1 MTAAADPV
9 QLPIRGMT
17 CAACAARI
25 EKVLNRLPGVQA
37 QVNFATETASLTFN
51 NDASSV
57 LDGINAIRNAGFEVP
72 PQTLQLA
79 IEGMTCAA
87 CASRIE
93 KVLNRLPQVSANVN
107 FASETVSITYLPG
120 LITPEQLIS
129 AIDQA
134 GYGATP
140 MLDDDT
146 APVAS
151 DSREWWLLA
160 ASGLL
165 TLPLLLQMVG
175 MFANDHRWMIAPL
188 WQLLLATPVQFVAGW
203 RFYRG
208 AYKALRGGGANM
220 DVLVALGTTVAY
232 VYSAVVGF
240 SGGGHVYFE
249 ASATVITLVL
259 LGKMLE
265 QRAKRKTLEALEALA
280 KLQPK
285 TALVERNGALQEVPS
300 ASIRIGDVF
309 VVKPGEAF
317 ATDGEVLE
325 GSSSANEAALTG
337 ESLPQSKQPGDK
349 VFAATINNERL
360 LRCRATQPAAAT
372 QFAAIIRLTREAQGS
387 KAPVQQL
394 ADQISAVFV
403 PVVLV
408 IALLTLLVWWL
419 ALGQFEAG
427 LVNAVA
433 VLVIA
438 CPCALGLATPTAVI
452 VGSGLAAKNGI
463 LIRNATALEQ
473 AGKLQ
478 LLVFDKTGT
487 LTVGEPQLIES
498 QALAEAGQCHPLAL
512 TLAAASSHPLA
523 AAIAAA
529 LTQQGSST
537 AALQQIENVPGKGM
551 LGHGPQGEVRL
562 GSPDWL
568 AESGVAF
575 DASQLQRWYQSGYSV
590 SGLAVGQQ
598 LLGWYVLSDTL
609 RDDAQAAL
617 AALRKQGIQPMMLTG
632 DHPQAAQAIA
642 GQLGLSDWQAQQRPQ
657 DKANWVAAQ
666 RAAGKLVGM
675 VGDGVNDAP
684 ALAGAD
690 VSFAIGGGSDAA
702 MATADITIK
711 QAHLLALLNVI
722 ALSRATLG
730 KIRQNLFFAF
740 IYNLLGIPL
749 AALGL
754 LNPVLAGAAMALS
767 SVSVVSNSLLLRNWK
782 APFGAQR

>member
-1 MTAAADPV
+1 MTVPADPV
-9 QLPIRGMT
+9 QLPIHGMT

-37 QVNFATETASLTFN
+37 QVNFATETAALTFSN
-51 NDASSV
+51 NASSV
-57 LDGINAIRNAGFEVP
+57 LDGIAAIRNAGLEVP
-72 PQTLQLA
+72 RQTLQLA

-120 LITPEQLIS
+120 LVTPEQLIS

-134 GYGATP
+134 GYGAAP
-140 MLDDDT
+140 MLDDDP
-146 APVAS
+146 APESS

-160 ASGLL
+160 GSAVL
-165 TLPLLLQMVG
+165 TLPLVLQMIG
-175 MFANDHRWMIAPL
+175 MFANDHRWMMAPL

-232 VYSAVVGF
+232 AYSAVVGF

-280 KLQPK
+280 RLQPK
-285 TALVERNGALQEVPS
+285 TAQVERNGVLQEVAS
-300 ASIRIGDVF
+300 ASIRIGEVF

-317 ATDGEVLE
+317 ATDGEVIE

-349 VFAATINNERL
+349 VFAATLNNERL

-372 QFAAIIRLTREAQGS
+372 QFAAIMRLTREAQGS

-408 IALLTLLVWWL
+408 IALLTLLLWWL

-478 LLVFDKTGT
+478 LLAFDKTGT
-487 LTVGEPQLIES
+487 LTVGEPQLVAS
-498 QALAEAGQCHPLAL
+498 QILAEPESCHPLAL

-529 LTQQGSST
+529 LTQQGISP

-568 AESGVAF
+568 AESSVAF
-575 DASQLQRWYQSGYSV
+575 DAAQLQHWYQSGYSV
-590 SGLAVGQQ
+590 SGLAQGPQ
-598 LLGWYVLSDTL
+598 LLGWYALSDTL
-609 RDDAQAAL
+609 RPDAQAAL
-617 AALRKQGIQPMMLTG
+617 AALRQQGIQPMMLTG

-657 DKANWVAAQ
+657 DKANWIAAQ